1 MQTKRRPTHA
11 IPTAAY
17 FLPTGGLGSHEGRMD
32 QTTPNYDGEMKR
44 LHGPQLRTRTTLVR
58 QLRDSDEGPPL
69 TTGELARV
77 LGVSLQTIRRELEAG
92 AIPASACIRL
102 RDQPG
107 AWLRIPHAVA
117 KAYLKRIGAL

>member
-1 MQTKRRPTHA
+1 
-11 IPTAAY
+11 
-17 FLPTGGLGSHEGRMD
+17 MD

-44 LHGPQLRTRTTLVR
+44 LRGPQLRTRTTLVR

-92 AIPASACIRL
+92 AIPVSECIRL

-107 AWLRIPHAVA
+107 AWLRIPHRVA
-117 KAYLKRIGAL
+117 RAYLKRIGAL